1 MVWLLFKCPQ
11 MYNKVWLSS
20 LYCSMRNLCENN
32 KQGRTSVLLPLAI
45 LICLYTKITK
55 FPSIG
60 AMQNGGGRLEHIGT
74 DDKNE
79 KHTSQTHIETI
90 NWGIVITR
98 IHPHRS
104 SHGDRTQA
112 VWLAWYLLRLHLKTS
127 ILNPIVTFR
136 PSISFQVG
144 EKLSEKSPQI
154 CHSNDMADMGQ
165 RWWTDGWWWG
175 NLSGWRVY
183 N

>member
-20 LYCSMRNLCENN
+20 LYCSMRSLCENN

-55 FPSIG
+55 FPGIG
-60 AMQNGGGRLEHIGT
+60 AMQNGGRLEHIGT

-90 NWGIVITR
+90 NRGIVITR